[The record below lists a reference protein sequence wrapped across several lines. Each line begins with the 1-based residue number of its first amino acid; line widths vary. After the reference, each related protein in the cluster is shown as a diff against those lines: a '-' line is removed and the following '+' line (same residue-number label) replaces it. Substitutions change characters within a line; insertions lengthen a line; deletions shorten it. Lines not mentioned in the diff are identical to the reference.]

1 MARRQNKAVRSSQ
14 EATRHPL
21 LIYYNLSKRYR
32 PLGILFIF
40 LGILSLLPS
49 FISELETDFAD
60 PDDLAIVGG
69 VLLLVGIAFWLFS
82 ILAKRRAY
90 VQCNPDLIVVR
101 TPFNRTL
108 ISYRR
113 VKLVQP
119 VQVSQFFPR
128 DSLKGMGKPLMKPLL
143 PMTAVEMQMK
153 SWPGSK
159 RRLERFFSKYMFSP
173 RSEAWLFI
181 VPNYSALIR
190 QIDAAIQRKAET
202 DRGTAT
208 GYEDPI
214 ARLKYYGG

>member
-1 MARRQNKAVRSSQ
+1 MARRRSKAGQ
-14 EATRHPL
+14 EAPIRHPL
-21 LIYYNLSKRYR
+21 LIYYNLGKRYR
-32 PLGILFIF
+32 PLGFLFIF
-40 LGILSLLPS
+40 LGIIAFLPS

-60 PDDLAIVGG
+60 PDDLALLGG
-69 VLLLVGIAFWLFS
+69 ALILVGIAFWLFS
-82 ILAKRRAY
+82 MLVKRRAY
-90 VQCNPDLIVVR
+90 VQCNPDLLVVR

-119 VQVSQFFPR
+119 VQVSQIFPR

-159 RRLERFFSKYMFSP
+159 RRLQRLFSKYMFSP

-202 DRGTAT
+202 DRGVAS

-214 ARLKYYGG
+214 ARLKYYGS